1 MKRFAMATMI
11 GFLAVCGAL
20 AQDPVQLAPEHYKV
34 LVDNAQ
40 VRVLRATR
48 GGHEKAPMHSHPDYV
63 TIYLTD
69 LNQKI
74 TLPDGTVQEV
84 HRKAGTTSFS
94 KALTHA
100 EDNISDEPL
109 EVVVVELKPG
119 APHGA
124 GPVPPE
130 LDPAKIDGKYHTVD
144 FENDR
149 VRVLRTVLEPH
160 IKSPMHAHP
169 GYVVVYLANMH
180 TKMTFPDG
188 TVNDNR
194 RKKGDVAWRDALKH
208 TTENVE
214 DTHAEEIQ
222 VELK

>member
-1 MKRFAMATMI
+1 MKRFALATI
-11 GFLAVCGAL
+11 VGFLAVCGAF
-20 AQDPVQLAPEHYKV
+20 AQDPVQLRPDNYKV
-34 LVDNAQ
+34 LIDNAQ

-48 GGHEKAPMHSHPDYV
+48 GPHEKAPMHSHPDYV
-63 TIYLTD
+63 TIYLSD
-69 LNQKI
+69 LNQNI

-94 KALTHA
+94 KAITHA
-100 EDNISDEPL
+100 EDNLSDQPL

-119 APHGA
+119 APHGT
-124 GPVPPE
+124 GLVPPE
-130 LDPAKIDGKYHTVD
+130 LDPVKTDGKYHTVD

-169 GYVVVYLANMH
+169 NYVVVYLTNLH

-188 TVNDNR
+188 TVNDNK

-214 DTHAEEIQ
+214 DGHAEEIQ

>member
-1 MKRFAMATMI
+1 MKRFAMATI
-11 GFLAVCGAL
+11 VGLLAGCGAL

-63 TIYLTD
+63 TIYLKD

-84 HRKAGTTSFS
+84 HRKAGSTSFS
-94 KALTHA
+94 KAITHA

-119 APHGA
+119 AHGS

-130 LDPAKIDGKYHTVD
+130 LDPAKTDPKHHTVD

-160 IKSPMHAHP
+160 VKSPMHAHP
-169 GYVVVYLANMH
+169 HYVVVYLTDMH

-188 TVNDNR
+188 TANDNK
-194 RKKGDVAWRDALKH
+194 RKKGDVAWRDAVKH

-214 DTHAEEIQ
+214 DEHAEEIQ

>member
-1 MKRFAMATMI
+1 MRRFAMAAI
-11 GFLAVCGAL
+11 VGFLAVCSAF
-20 AQDPVQLAPEHYKV
+20 AQDPVQIAPEHYKV

-48 GGHEKAPMHSHPDYV
+48 GPHEKAPMHSHPDYV
-63 TIYLTD
+63 TVYLTD

-94 KALTHA
+94 KATTHA
-100 EDNISDEPL
+100 EDNTSDQPL
-109 EVVVVELKPG
+109 EVVVVELKPN
-119 APHGA
+119 APHGTGA
-124 GPVPPE
+124 VPPE
-130 LDPAKIDGKYHTVD
+130 LDPVKIDGKYHTVD

-160 IKSPMHAHP
+160 IKSPLHAHP
-169 GYVVVYLANMH
+169 SYVVVYLANMH

-188 TVNDNR
+188 KVNDNKR
-194 RKKGDVAWRDALKH
+194 NRGDVAWRDAVKH

-214 DTHAEEIQ
+214 NTHAEEIQ
-222 VELK
+222 VEIK

>member
-1 MKRFAMATMI
+1 MKRFAMATI
-11 GFLAVCGAL
+11 LGFLAVCGAL
-20 AQDPVQLAPEHYKV
+20 AQDPVQLRPDNYKV
-34 LVDNAQ
+34 LIDNAQ

-69 LNQKI
+69 LNQNI
-74 TLPDGTVQEV
+74 TLPGGTVQEV
-84 HRKAGTTSFS
+84 HRKAGATSFS

-100 EDNISDEPL
+100 EDNISDQPL
-109 EVVVVELKPG
+109 EVVVVELKPN
-119 APHGA
+119 APRGT
-124 GPVPPE
+124 GLVPPE
-130 LDPAKIDGKYHTVD
+130 LDPVKTDGKYHTVD

-169 GYVVVYLANMH
+169 NYVVVYLTNLH
-180 TKMTFPDG
+180 TKMTLSDG
-188 TVNDNR
+188 TVNDNK
-194 RKKGDVAWRDALKH
+194 RKKGDVAWRDAFKH

-214 DTHAEEIQ
+214 DGHAEEIQ